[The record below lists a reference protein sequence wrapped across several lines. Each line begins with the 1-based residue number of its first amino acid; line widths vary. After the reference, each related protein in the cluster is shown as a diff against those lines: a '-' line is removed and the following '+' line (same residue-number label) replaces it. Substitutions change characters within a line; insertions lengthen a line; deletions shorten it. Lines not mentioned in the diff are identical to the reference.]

1 MLTTGENDL
10 DRTPKIET
18 KPRHREAPI
27 TPSIGQQTAMLPS
40 DVFPW
45 TVGEA
50 NLKANCDEIFLRRA
64 IDQAKKGDRQPGAA
78 EE

>member
-1 MLTTGENDL
+1 MLTTGENDV
-10 DRTPKIET
+10 DGTPKTEL
-18 KPRHREAPI
+18 KPRHREESIA
-27 TPSIGQQTAMLPS
+27 PSIGQHTAMLQS

-45 TVGEA
+45 DAGEQNA
-50 NLKANCDEIFLRRA
+50 TGTRDEIFLHRA